1 MLFYR
6 HLHDLIPAGETISFS
21 VFPPVPSPRA
31 ILFGFHLPHK
41 DKYLRIWF
49 AGKLVVDLNTTKA
62 YDFPFA
68 LPLNLIL
75 DAKRNIYCQIENTSV
90 SAEETF
96 ITFAWNTLF
105 S

>member
-6 HLHDLIPAGETISFS
+6 HLYDLIPAGETVSFS
-21 VFPPVPSPRA
+21 VAPPVPSPRA

-41 DKYLRIWF
+41 DKHLKIYF
-49 AGKLVVDLNTTKA
+49 AGKMVVDLNTTKA
-62 YDFPFA
+62 YDIPFA

-75 DAKRNIYCQIENTSV
+75 DSKRSIYCTIKNTSA
-90 SAEETF
+90 SAEKTF
-96 ITFAWNTLF
+96 ISFFWNTLF